1 MSSFYFA
8 QSGEHDVKQDQSGIV
23 YISDGVEI
31 HGVELMSNTKIETLP
46 KASYPKKTAEKSSD
60 SKYIPIAKQILKKK
74 NEDHQKLKA
83 LQHKIDQ
90 KIAGNLYT
98 SKKDNDLF
106 ILVGSTAGFCAVS
119 SNTNPFNFSNATL
132 EDCFD
137 LQNFKIQLGKQKF
150 ATSLSFLQFRKL
162 RSSSLRAPP
171 EISLKINFLLYQSVI
186 H

>member
-31 HGVELMSNTKIETLP
+31 HGVELMSNAKIETLQKP
-46 KASYPKKTAEKSSD
+46 SSPKKTAGKSSVP
-60 SKYIPIAKQILKKK
+60 KYVPIAKQILQKK

-90 KIAGNLYT
+90 KIAENLYT

-106 ILVGSTAGFCAVS
+106 ILVGSRAGFLAVS
-119 SNTNPFNFSNATL
+119 SNTNPFNFSNALL
-132 EDCFD
+132 EEGFD

-171 EISLKINFLLYQSVI
+171 EIS
-186 H
+186 